1 LGRLIRR
8 AAFVDRDGTINVQ
21 PREHEYVTSLTDFT
35 WLPGAARGLTHL
47 GAAGFELVVVS
58 NQRGVA
64 RGLVAPEVISQIEDV
79 IQRELA
85 RHGIHILA
93 FRYCFHDEWERCACR
108 KPKPGMLL
116 DAAREFDL
124 DLKRSWMIGDS
135 ASDIAA
141 GRAAGCRTASVR
153 GERASDADVVADS
166 LLQAAEL
173 IAGPAAQRAPEA
185 DSASNASTSAR

>member
-1 LGRLIRR
+1 MGRLIRP

-21 PREHEYVTSLTDFT
+21 PREHEYVTSLSDFT
-35 WLPGAARGLTHL
+35 WLPGAARGLARL
-47 GAAGFELVVVS
+47 DGAGFGLVVVS

-64 RGLVAPEVISQIEDV
+64 RGLVSPQVISQIEAL

-85 RHGIHILA
+85 HHGSHIIA
-93 FRYCFHDEWERCACR
+93 FRYCFHDEWERCDCR
-108 KPKPGMLL
+108 KPRPGMLL
-116 DAAREFDL
+116 DAARELDL
-124 DLKRSWMIGDS
+124 DLERSWMIGDS

-153 GERASDADVVADS
+153 PDRAADADVVADS
-166 LLQAAEL
+166 LEQVAEL
-173 IAGPAAQRAPEA
+173 ISGRTAQPDPEA